1 MSDDNKSYNSFLQ
14 KLIKS
19 LQLVVD
25 TPTPIDSPLEEEV
38 VIKSYNESEEGVL
51 LESVVEERRC
61 LEVVMEPM
69 KRDAHDQWYTP
80 ETIAKGYASYERNKE
95 NIPSN
100 LFHITKTNTFEIE
113 STFLLEE
120 DTYYESIDD
129 TLVKG
134 TWMAWSKYTD
144 DDVWELKKSK
154 KLGGLS
160 PACLGSV
167 DKDTG
172 EITNLAFTKEEFFA
186 NQEVQE

>member
-1 MSDDNKSYNSFLQ
+1 MSDASTSYNSFLQ

-38 VIKSYNESEEGVL
+38 VIKSYNESEEGAL

-80 ETIAKGYASYERNKE
+80 ETISKGYASYERNKE

-113 STFLLEE
+113 STSLLEE

-134 TWMAWSKYTD
+134 TWMAWCKYTD

>member
-1 MSDDNKSYNSFLQ
+1 MPDDNKSYNSFLQ

-19 LQLVVD
+19 LQSVAD
-25 TPTPIDSPLEEEV
+25 TPTPIESPIEEEV

-51 LESVVEERRC
+51 LESIVEERRC

-113 STFLLEE
+113 DTFLLEE

>member
-1 MSDDNKSYNSFLQ
+1 
-14 KLIKS
+14 
-19 LQLVVD
+19 
-25 TPTPIDSPLEEEV
+25 
-38 VIKSYNESEEGVL
+38 
-51 LESVVEERRC
+51 
-61 LEVVMEPM
+61 M

>member
-167 DKDTG
+167 DKDTR